1 MNGDSK
7 RSFALAL
14 ASFAIGAVLA
24 GVLGNPATRAK
35 ISEGSKNLVK
45 KTRKLAKRTDLA

>member
-7 RSFALAL
+7 RSFAVAL

-24 GVLGNPATRAK
+24 GVLGNPKNRAK
-35 ISEGSKNLVK
+35 ISESGKNFVK
-45 KTRKLAKRTDLA
+45 RTKKLAKHNDLA